1 MSAVLE
7 TITDLSQPAAA
18 AAEIQRLN
26 DRLAGERT
34 IPPAIT
40 AAVREIA
47 AGIEETNTRRWESID
62 PTHAVIVLRSA
73 LSARRALEEPNSPAS
88 RDQLRV
94 ALESIRQS
102 LTAISEREPVSA
114 ERTPKQIV
122 QWLAAATEVS
132 QARLAQLLGVSAR
145 QLQRWL
151 SSGESAQPEG
161 EDARRVRLVARI
173 VNQLRFALTPSGT
186 VEWFEW
192 PRSDLGSRSPR
203 ELVDD
208 PIEEPRLLMIA
219 GAMRSAL
226 AF

>member
-7 TITDLSQPAAA
+7 TIADLSQPAAA

-34 IPPAIT
+34 IPPEIAV
-40 AAVREIA
+40 AVREIA
-47 AGIEETNTRRWESID
+47 AGIEETNARRWDSID

-73 LSARRALEEPNSPAS
+73 LSARRALEEPSSPPA

-102 LTAISEREPVSA
+102 LTAIAEREPVSA

-122 QWLAAATEVS
+122 RWLAAATEVP
-132 QARLAQLLGVSAR
+132 QARLADLLGVSAR

-151 SSGESAQPEG
+151 SPSESARPEG

-186 VEWFEW
+186 VEWFGW
-192 PRSDLGSRSPR
+192 TRSDLGSRAPR
-203 ELVDD
+203 ELLGD

-219 GAMRSAL
+219 GAMRSTL

>member
-1 MSAVLE
+1 MTAVLE

-34 IPPAIT
+34 IPPAVA

-47 AGIEETNTRRWESID
+47 AGIEETNTRRWDSID

-73 LSARRALEEPNSPAS
+73 LSARRALDEPWSSAA
-88 RDQLRV
+88 RDELRV

-102 LTAISEREPVSA
+102 LTAIAEREPVSD
-114 ERTPKQIV
+114 ERAPKQIV
-122 QWLAAATEVS
+122 QWLAAATEVP
-132 QARLAQLLGVSAR
+132 QARLAELLGVSAR

-151 SSGESAQPEG
+151 SEGETAQPEG

-186 VEWFEW
+186 VEWFGW
-192 PRSDLGSRSPR
+192 PRADLASRAPR
-203 ELVDD
+203 ELLDD

-219 GAMRSAL
+219 GAMRSTL